1 MKTATMTET
10 KTGTVNAMEMRDYM
24 NAQMVRILSD
34 YKAESPAISIDT
46 YAVTWISLNAAE
58 FRAWWNE
65 QKERAACR

>member
-10 KTGTVNAMEMRDYM
+10 KTTSPAALEMRDYM

-34 YKAESPAISIDT
+34 YKAEAPAISIDT

-65 QKERAACR
+65 QKGRTE